1 MTKNTHLPAT
11 TGLGSLGFQE
21 AQILGLRIA
30 CNVIMPNFTPLQYR
44 ENYKI
49 YDNKIRGGEIL
60 GDGKKVVE
68 KILKE
73 IKRFDEFDNVL
84 HNLINIFSDL
94 DERGD
99 ILYVV
104 ANFDLD
110 ELQDRVTHYIYLLE
124 QIRDEIDEILREA
137 EELEEDIEVW
147 TGGE

>member
-1 MTKNTHLPAT
+1 M
-11 TGLGSLGFQE
+11 
-21 AQILGLRIA
+21 
-30 CNVIMPNFTPLQYR
+30 
-44 ENYKI
+44 
-49 YDNKIRGGEIL
+49 

-94 DERGD
+94 YERGD